1 MIKNTSQFIEVW
13 PISCLNDSE
22 THERVL
28 KGVNIQKIFVGKP
41 LPEPPLKACTFGARF
56 GIGRYFIFILD
67 PRLLLY
73 IKQHR
78 NNFLNNFL

>member
-28 KGVNIQKIFVGKP
+28 KGVNIQKIFLGKP
-41 LPEPPLKACTFGARF
+41 LPEPPFKSLHLRRSFRNRSVFYIYPRSTS
-56 GIGRYFIFILD
+56 FII
-67 PRLLLY
+67 Y
-73 IKQHR
+73 QATQE
-78 NNFLNNFL
+78 